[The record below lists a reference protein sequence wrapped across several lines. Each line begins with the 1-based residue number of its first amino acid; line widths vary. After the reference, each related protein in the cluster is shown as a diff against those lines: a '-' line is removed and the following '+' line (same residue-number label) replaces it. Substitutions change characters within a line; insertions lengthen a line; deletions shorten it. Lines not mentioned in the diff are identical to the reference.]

1 MRKFSSCVAAVAVA
15 TSIVMAPSAEAVEL
29 KIGPEFSPED
39 RALILDNAQKI
50 EQKAK
55 ERAAKQAT
63 GVIDLAE
70 HGTLS
75 AVQLVESDIST
86 VEEMWECWKNHPNS
100 YRNPFFDGKAQN
112 IPKFENFE
120 YHRLHCPLVPI
131 TEKDREAAQKKIV
144 DGSLVQSSP
153 SLVLSFVTFFWKV
166 IEKIRAYFGKK
177 N

>member
-15 TSIVMAPSAEAVEL
+15 TSIVMTPSAGAVEL
-29 KIGPEFSPED
+29 KIGPEYSPEQ
-39 RALILDNAQKI
+39 RAIILDNAQKI

-55 ERAAKQAT
+55 ERAAKQAAGELDFDVHSEFKPHT
-63 GVIDLAE
+63 LLAFK
-70 HGTLS
+70 
-75 AVQLVESDIST
+75 AST
-86 VEEMWECWKNHPNS
+86 VEELWECWKQQPPNR
-100 YRNPFFDGKAQN
+100 RNPFTYVPGGEQTHAALPQP
-112 IPKFENFE
+112 I
-120 YHRLHCPLVPI
+120 YCPLVPI

-153 SLVLSFVTFFWKV
+153 SLVVSFVTFFWKV